1 MSSGSVVE
9 IIGAVID
16 VEFPRDSIP
25 KVYDALKLGE
35 TKLTMEVQQQLGDG
49 VVRAIAMGSTDGLRR
64 GMSVENTG
72 DAIRVPVGQKT
83 LGRIMNVLG
92 DPIDNLGDIG
102 AESDAAIS
110 PRLCNWVTHAFMM
123 RPSVF

>member
-1 MSSGSVVE
+1 MSTGSVVE

-25 KVYDALKLGE
+25 KVYDALKLDEAG
-35 TKLTMEVQQQLGDG
+35 LTMEVQAQLGDG

-64 GMSVENTG
+64 GMSVRNTG

-92 DPIDNLGDIG
+92 DPIDNMGDIG
-102 AESDAAIS
+102 AEKDMPIHRK
-110 PRLCNWVTHAFMM
+110 PPAF
-123 RPSVF
+123 